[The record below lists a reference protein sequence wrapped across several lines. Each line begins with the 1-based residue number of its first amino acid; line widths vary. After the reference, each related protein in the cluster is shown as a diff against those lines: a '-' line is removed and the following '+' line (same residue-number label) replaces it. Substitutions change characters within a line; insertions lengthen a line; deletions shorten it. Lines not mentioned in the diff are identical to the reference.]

1 MPPWGELL
9 PLGPRGPNVFHGIA
23 ESHRTRNHVL
33 FQSYTLYYLYII
45 QYMYIYV
52 YCVSVSGTSMH
63 FVLNF
68 LMKSNS
74 IPKILLLNT
83 FPSHPRRVRGSPP
96 KPRGDGVCDQRRW
109 RVWTG
114 RFWRPENSKHGMF
127 PYRFHQKMWSEST
140 KIPSGNLT
148 YCSYWKWQFIVSFP
162 INSMVIFHSY
172 VNVYQRVETLSMS
185 FAGWSA
191 KLVIPPVP
199 KNVPCQSPRDSGCW
213 PPKVLKLEVPSAN
226 SLVSP

>member
-9 PLGPRGPNVFHGIA
+9 PLGPRGLVCFTGSLNPTEQEIMFCSSPIHYII
-23 ESHRTRNHVL
+23 
-33 FQSYTLYYLYII
+33 YILYNILYI
-45 QYMYIYV
+45 YIHV
-52 YCVSVSGTSMH
+52 YCVSVSGTAMR
-63 FVLNF
+63 FVLIF

-148 YCSYWKWQFIVSFP
+148 
-162 INSMVIFHSY
+162 
-172 VNVYQRVETLSMS
+172 
-185 FAGWSA
+185 
-191 KLVIPPVP
+191 
-199 KNVPCQSPRDSGCW
+199 
-213 PPKVLKLEVPSAN
+213 
-226 SLVSP
+226 